1 MVTRPASTGWE
12 EKLAKLSTVC
22 SETSKG
28 QGASGTPLGSG
39 GKLATGMPRAIP
51 GLVLDPPK
59 ATPAEKQ
66 KRKRL
71 AAKAAKATK
80 ANQVAPASANT
91 TDAKVVLTIKGPPKT
106 SGAISKV
113 PEPSTVG
120 RQKMP

>member
-1 MVTRPASTGWE
+1 
-12 EKLAKLSTVC
+12 
-22 SETSKG
+22 
-28 QGASGTPLGSG
+28 
-39 GKLATGMPRAIP
+39 MPRAIP

-80 ANQVAPASANT
+80 ANEVAKASTNT

-113 PEPSTVG
+113 PKPSTVG